1 MKGINKL
8 TTVLSHD
15 KRLLSLFSGMVLSSI
30 GLLSIAVT
38 ACVWY
43 L

>member
-1 MKGINKL
+1 MRGTSKL
-8 TTVLSHD
+8 TAIVYQD
-15 KRLLSLFSGMVLSSI
+15 KELMRLFSGLIASGI

>member
-1 MKGINKL
+1 MKRTSKFTDI
-8 TTVLSHD
+8 VYQD
-15 KRLLSLFSGMVLSSI
+15 KELMRLMSGLIASGI

-38 ACVWY
+38 ALVWY

>member
-1 MKGINKL
+1 MKGISRL
-8 TTVLSHD
+8 TAIVYQD
-15 KRLLSLFSGMVLSSI
+15 KGLIRLLSGLIASGI